1 MWARRQAHETAIHR
15 VDAELAAGTA
25 VTPFSPTFA
34 ADGVD
39 ELLSCFV
46 TRRSSQLRSETP
58 ASLAVCCTDAD
69 AAWLLRIDADRVTT
83 DAGPGAD
90 AIGDAACS
98 VRGPA
103 ADLYLALWNRAGPE
117 ALAVEGDR
125 GVLGAVPRAGAGA
138 LGLRRRAP
146 DPAQAGAGTGSG
158 LGPGSGRRPNSQ

>member
-1 MWARRQAHETAIHR
+1 M
-15 VDAELAAGTA
+15 
-25 VTPFSPTFA
+25 TPVPPPFA

-83 DAGPGAD
+83 DASPDAD
-90 AIGDAACS
+90 AIGDAGCS

-125 GVLGAVPRAGAGA
+125 GVLGLF
-138 LGLRRRAP
+138 LGQVQVRWA
-146 DPAQAGAGTGSG
+146 
-158 LGPGSGRRPNSQ
+158 